1 MSFTDSLRG
10 YGFPIHQRDGFRC
23 QYCGLDGSRWPHWLS
38 LSVDHLLPKEHSD
51 RKKAEFIVTACMFCN
66 TADNQFFRKAEERGL
81 KFDDMTPED
90 LIEQRRPYVEETR
103 RAYRTFWETKVQA
116 TLRAGRRGA
125 GQDEGG
131 QEFGAN

>member
-1 MSFTDSLRG
+1 MSFTNSLRG

-66 TADNQFFRKAEERGL
+66 TADKPVL
-81 KFDDMTPED
+81 
-90 LIEQRRPYVEETR
+90 
-103 RAYRTFWETKVQA
+103 
-116 TLRAGRRGA
+116 
-125 GQDEGG
+125 
-131 QEFGAN
+131 